1 MIVQWLLASYGS
13 IPVTYATW
21 NPADKNASI
30 TLSWWDLTATLSG
43 AGWFSLRSTLSK
55 SSWKWY
61 FEITLVSGWNLF
73 VWPCNSSQSLS
84 NLIGNSTNWF
94 WYTNNGQKWYNNSG
108 TAYGASYTNWD
119 VLWIALD
126 MDAGEVT
133 MYKNGAS
140 QWVMFTGI
148 TGSMFAGASLFT
160 SSCTANFGA
169 TALAYSPPS
178 GFNAWLYV

>member
-1 MIVQWLLASYGS
+1 MFNIGIISSKAV
-13 IPVTYATW
+13 PVTYATW

-30 TLSWWDLTATLSG
+30 TLSWWNLTATLSG
-43 AGWFSLRSTLSK
+43 AGWLSLRSTLSK

-61 FEITLVSGWNLF
+61 FEITLNSGWSLF
-73 VWPCNSSQSLS
+73 VWLANSSQ
-84 NLIGNSTNWF
+84 NLTSFIWNSTYW
-94 WYTNNGQKWYNNSG
+94 WGYAMSWDKYYNSVA
-108 TAYGASYTNWD
+108 TAYGASYTNGD
-119 VLWIALD
+119 ILWIAMN

-133 MYKNGAS
+133 IYKNNVS

-148 TGSMFAGASLFT
+148 PWNIFACASLNT
-160 SSCTANFGA
+160 SACTANFGA